1 MCRTSTGIR
10 SPVIYPWSIVG
21 VEDGFFELEGEG
33 IDERGGE
40 FEIFNK
46 LPEALASTG
55 HGTRGGT
62 YVG

>member
-1 MCRTSTGIR
+1 MEG
-10 SPVIYPWSIVG
+10 
-21 VEDGFFELEGEG
+21 GFFELEGEG

>member
-1 MCRTSTGIR
+1 MCRTSTSIR
-10 SPVIYPWSIVG
+10 SSVVYPWGIVRMEG
-21 VEDGFFELEGEG
+21 GFFELEGEG
-33 IDERGGE
+33 IDERGGK